1 MGVQVLSVIVE
12 QLDDFDRLVGLGTD
26 PGTNGVVQGGESGVP
41 FGGLG
46 LGDGEDTIA
55 IGFPTGGMMDPPG
68 DIGVRVE
75 P

>member
-1 MGVQVLSVIVE
+1 MVLSVIVE
-12 QLDDFDRLVGLGTD
+12 QLDDFDRLVGLGAD
-26 PGTNGVVQGGESGVP
+26 PGTNGIVQGGESGVP

-55 IGFPTGGMMDPPG
+55 IGFPTGGMAYPTG
-68 DIGVRVE
+68 DIGIGIE